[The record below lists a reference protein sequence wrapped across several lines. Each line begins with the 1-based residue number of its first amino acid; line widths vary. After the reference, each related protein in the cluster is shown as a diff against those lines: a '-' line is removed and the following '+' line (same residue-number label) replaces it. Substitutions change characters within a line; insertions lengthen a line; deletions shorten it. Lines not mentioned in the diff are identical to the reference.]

1 MPPEHDIHTLY
12 SVHFTKLRPH
22 VLRIM
27 QDTLTQ
33 LSLGSPPCMRRSHDR
48 SSRTHETCTDSDI
61 QGTLKLRS
69 KRNVQEVQ
77 EIERCAC
84 EVHVKKTE
92 AAVAVHRIVSVMPMA
107 GRSHS
112 DGCVHDSGNDS
123 LLLLGEYIETVLLSL
138 RARQVAPMV

>member
-1 MPPEHDIHTLY
+1 
-12 SVHFTKLRPH
+12 
-22 VLRIM
+22 
-27 QDTLTQ
+27 
-33 LSLGSPPCMRRSHDR
+33 MRRSHATIDQV
-48 SSRTHETCTDSDI
+48 THETCPDSDI
-61 QGTLKLRS
+61 QGTVKLRS
-69 KRNVQEVQ
+69 QRNVQEVQ

-112 DGCVHDSGNDS
+112 DGCVHGSGNDS

-138 RARQVAPMV
+138 WARQVAPML